1 VTTTTTTARAHTHTH
16 THIARAARTC
26 SANKSKQMKEKE
38 STFSNAVL
46 LTGNDSVNVLHCD
59 ITSLQFED
67 FCIFGKATLVI
78 YEIMP

>member
-1 VTTTTTTARAHTHTH
+1 
-16 THIARAARTC
+16 
-26 SANKSKQMKEKE
+26 MKEKE